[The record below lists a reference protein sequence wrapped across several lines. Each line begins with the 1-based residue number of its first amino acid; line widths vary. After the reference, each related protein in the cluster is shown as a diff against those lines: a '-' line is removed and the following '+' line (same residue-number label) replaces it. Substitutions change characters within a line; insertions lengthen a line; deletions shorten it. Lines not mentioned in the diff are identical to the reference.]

1 MFGDIMKKRI
11 FIIAFILFI
20 IDMITK
26 ILVTSNMTVGSSI
39 NVISGFFSI
48 TYVENTGAAW
58 GIFSNG
64 TILLGLLS
72 VVFLIVFIKY
82 ILDQK
87 SISLFNSINY
97 ALIIAGVFGNMIDR
111 FARGFVVDFLN
122 FQVFSYDFPVF
133 NVADTFIVVGII
145 LIAIDYL
152 LVGGKNDSRRG

>member
-1 MFGDIMKKRI
+1 MKKRI
-11 FIIAFILFI
+11 FIITFILFI

-26 ILVTSNMTVGSSI
+26 IIVTSNMTVGSSI

-64 TILLGLLS
+64 TVLLGLLS
-72 VVFLIVFIKY
+72 VVFLIVFTKY

-122 FQVFSYDFPVF
+122 FQIFSYDFPVF
-133 NVADTFIVVGII
+133 NVADIFIVVGII
-145 LIAIDYL
+145 LVAIDYL

>member
-26 ILVTSNMTVGSSI
+26 ILVTSYMTVGSSI
-39 NVISGFFSI
+39 NIIPGFFSI
-48 TYVENTGAAW
+48 TYVKNTGAAW

-64 TILLGLLS
+64 TIILGLLS
-72 VVFLIVFIKY
+72 VVFLIFFIKY
-82 ILDQK
+82 IIEQK
-87 SISLFNSINY
+87 SIRLFSSINY
-97 ALIIAGVFGNMIDR
+97 ALIIAGILGNMVDR

-122 FQVFSYDFPVF
+122 FQIFSYDFPVF

-145 LIAIDYL
+145 LILIDYL
-152 LVGGKNDSRRG
+152 LVGDKK

>member
-1 MFGDIMKKRI
+1 MKKRI
-11 FIIAFILFI
+11 FIIAFILLI

-26 ILVTSNMTVGSSI
+26 IIVTSNMTVGSSI

-58 GIFSNG
+58 GMFSNG
-64 TILLGLLS
+64 TVLLGLLS
-72 VVFLIVFIKY
+72 VVFLIVFTKY

-87 SISLFNSINY
+87 LISLFNSINY

-122 FQVFSYDFPVF
+122 FQIFSYDFPVF
-133 NVADTFIVVGII
+133 NVADIFIVVGII
-145 LIAIDYL
+145 LVAIDYL

>member
-1 MFGDIMKKRI
+1 MKKRI

-26 ILVTSNMTVGSSI
+26 IIVTSNMTVGSSI

-64 TILLGLLS
+64 TVLLGLLS
-72 VVFLIVFIKY
+72 VVFLIVFTKY

-122 FQVFSYDFPVF
+122 FQIFSYDFPVF
-133 NVADTFIVVGII
+133 NVADIFIVVGIM
-145 LIAIDYL
+145 LVVIDYL

>member
-1 MFGDIMKKRI
+1 MKKRI

-26 ILVTSNMTVGSSI
+26 IIVTSNMTVGSSI

-64 TILLGLLS
+64 TVLLGLLS
-72 VVFLIVFIKY
+72 VVFLIVFTKY

-122 FQVFSYDFPVF
+122 FQIFSYDFPVF
-133 NVADTFIVVGII
+133 NVADIFIVIGIM
-145 LIAIDYL
+145 LVVIDYL

>member
-1 MFGDIMKKRI
+1 MKKRI
-11 FIIAFILFI
+11 FIIAFILLI

-26 ILVTSNMTVGSSI
+26 IIVTSNMTVGSSI

-64 TILLGLLS
+64 TVLLGLLS
-72 VVFLIVFIKY
+72 VVFLIVFTKY

-87 SISLFNSINY
+87 LISLFNSINY

-122 FQVFSYDFPVF
+122 FQIFSYDFPVF
-133 NVADTFIVVGII
+133 NVADIFIVVGII
-145 LIAIDYL
+145 LVAIDYL
-152 LVGGKNDSRRG
+152 LVGGNTDSRRG

>member
-1 MFGDIMKKRI
+1 MKKRI
-11 FIIAFILFI
+11 FIITFILFI

-26 ILVTSNMTVGSSI
+26 IIVTSNMTVGSSI

-64 TILLGLLS
+64 TVLLGLLS
-72 VVFLIVFIKY
+72 VVFLIVFTKY

-122 FQVFSYDFPVF
+122 FQIFSYDFPVF
-133 NVADTFIVVGII
+133 NVADIFIVIGIM
-145 LIAIDYL
+145 LVVIDYL

>member
-1 MFGDIMKKRI
+1 MKKRI
-11 FIIAFILFI
+11 FIIAFILLI

-26 ILVTSNMTVGSSI
+26 IIVTSNMTVGSSI

-64 TILLGLLS
+64 TVLLGLLS
-72 VVFLIVFIKY
+72 VVFLIVFTKY

-87 SISLFNSINY
+87 LISLFNSINY

-122 FQVFSYDFPVF
+122 FQIFSYDFPVF
-133 NVADTFIVVGII
+133 NVADIFIVVGII
-145 LIAIDYL
+145 LVAIDYL

>member
-39 NVISGFFSI
+39 NIIPGFFSI
-48 TYVENTGAAW
+48 TYVKNTGAAW

-64 TILLGLLS
+64 TIILGLLS
-72 VVFLIVFIKY
+72 VVFLIFFIKY
-82 ILDQK
+82 IIEQK
-87 SISLFNSINY
+87 SIRLFSSINY
-97 ALIIAGVFGNMIDR
+97 ALIIAGILGNMVDR

-122 FQVFSYDFPVF
+122 FQIFSYDFPVF

-145 LIAIDYL
+145 LILIDYL
-152 LVGGKNDSRRG
+152 LVGDKK

>member
-1 MFGDIMKKRI
+1 MKKRI
-11 FIIAFILFI
+11 FIIAFILLI

-26 ILVTSNMTVGSSI
+26 IIVTSNMTVGSSI

-58 GIFSNG
+58 GMFSNG
-64 TILLGLLS
+64 TVLLGLLS
-72 VVFLIVFIKY
+72 VVFLIVFTKY

-122 FQVFSYDFPVF
+122 FQIFSYDFPVF
-133 NVADTFIVVGII
+133 NVADIFIVVGII
-145 LIAIDYL
+145 LVVIDYL